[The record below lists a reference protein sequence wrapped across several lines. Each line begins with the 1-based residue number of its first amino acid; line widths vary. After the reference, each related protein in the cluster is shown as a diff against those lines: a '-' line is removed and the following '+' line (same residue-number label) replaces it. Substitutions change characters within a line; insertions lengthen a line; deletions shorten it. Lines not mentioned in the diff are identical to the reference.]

1 MEQGNET
8 SLAGMA
14 IAGFTLTT
22 TLIEVMTAKGLFTVD
37 ERRRVIDT
45 ALSAMEP
52 EQPSGELLRSAHEA
66 ARRHLESLF

>member
-22 TLIEVMTAKGLFTVD
+22 TLIEVITAKGLFTVD

-52 EQPSGELLRSAHEA
+52 E
-66 ARRHLESLF
+66 